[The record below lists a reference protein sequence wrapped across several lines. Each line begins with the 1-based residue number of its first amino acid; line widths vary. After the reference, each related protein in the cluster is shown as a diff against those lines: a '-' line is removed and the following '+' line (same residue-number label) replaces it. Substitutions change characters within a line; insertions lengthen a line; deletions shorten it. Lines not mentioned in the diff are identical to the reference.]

1 MLCLDCNL
9 LQMQEPAVGICVDC
23 GAGVRRDHAVVRRRG
38 SEPGSLLERQ
48 LADAPRTVSCSLF
61 DREP

>member
-9 LQMQEPAVGICVDC
+9 VQMQEPAVGICVDC
-23 GAGVRRDHAVVRRRG
+23 GAGVCRDHAVVRRRG

-48 LADAPRTVSCSLF
+48 LADAPRTLRCSVCG
-61 DREP
+61 RQP